1 VQEYDNAL
9 VLVQNTLFSEAGANA
24 RHINKHKKE
33 SAVAITVSIELN
45 RDLEIPAGYNEV
57 FDLLADVPKSAS
69 HFPKVDKLVDLGG
82 NAYRWEMEK
91 VGVDKHA
98 IQSVYACTYHA
109 DKDNG
114 KITWEPVKG
123 EGNGVVSG
131 AWTLTANG
139 DNSTKVRFQTSAQLT
154 VPLPS
159 LLKLAISPV
168 IKHEFNSLVDT
179 YMNNLKNAF

>member
-1 VQEYDNAL
+1 M
-9 VLVQNTLFSEAGANA
+9 
-24 RHINKHKKE
+24 
-33 SAVAITVSIELN
+33 AITVSIELN
-45 RDLEIPAGYNEV
+45 RELDLPAGYDQV
-57 FDLLADVPKSAS
+57 FDLLADVPASAS
-69 HFPKVDKLVDLGG
+69 HFPKVHKLVDLGD

-98 IQSVYACTYHA
+98 IQSIYACKYYA

-123 EGNGVVSG
+123 EGNGVVKGS
-131 AWTLTANG
+131 WTINAKD
-139 DNSTKVRFQTSAQLT
+139 DNTTSVKFQTSAELT

-179 YMNNLKNAF
+179 YMSNLKKAF